1 MKTFKNILF
10 PLLITVM
17 SLSACNDAQVDNIS
31 EAQSAYEDNNFQ
43 KARIFLLN
51 QLREDP
57 KNQEANALYARVML
71 QLGDGDSA
79 QTALTK
85 LPDDFEDIRALKAHS
100 LILKGRSNDALA
112 EYRDIEPSTF
122 TPQDWRMVIWAK
134 SASNAYEEAY
144 EDVKTALEKHPD
156 NSDLLFLAGNYHL
169 EKGNN
174 PLALQFADRSLN
186 FDEKNYDALDL
197 GGKASLRVNKIDQ
210 AQKYYERGA
219 QSFPDNPIPV
229 INLAGIA
236 MDQNDLDSAKAHL
249 ESAER
254 LNASLPL
261 TKFIKARYLNM
272 TGDNIAA
279 KEILQDSNTGLDN
292 FGPAV
297 FLAGKIAFELGE
309 MSVARSRL
317 NRSLAINPNNQEAR
331 DILRKIP

>member
-1 MKTFKNILF
+1 MKTYKNLLL

-17 SLSACNDAQVDNIS
+17 GVSACNDSQVDNIS
-31 EAQSAYEDNNFQ
+31 EAQSAFEDHNFK

-51 QLREDP
+51 LLREDP
-57 KNQEANALYARVML
+57 TNQGANALYAMVML
-71 QLGDGDSA
+71 ELGDGDSA
-79 QTALTK
+79 LTALAK
-85 LPDDFEDIRALKAHS
+85 LPADFEDIKALNAQA
-100 LILKGRSNDALA
+100 LILKGRGNDALA
-112 EYRDIEPSTF
+112 LYRDVEPSTF

-134 SASNAYEEAY
+134 YTNKAYEEGY
-144 EDVKTALEKHPD
+144 KDVKTALKKNPD
-156 NSDLLFLAGNYHL
+156 NSDILSLAGIYHL

-174 PLALQFADRSLN
+174 SLALQFAAKSLK
-186 FDEKNYDALDL
+186 FDDKNYDALDL
-197 GGKASLRVNKIDQ
+197 GGKASLRINKIDQ
-210 AQKYYERGA
+210 AQAYYERGA
-219 QSFPDNPIPV
+219 TAFPDNPIPA

-236 MDQNDLDSAKAHL
+236 MDKNDLDSAKTYL

-272 TGDNIAA
+272 TGENVAA

-317 NRSLAINPNNQEAR
+317 NRSLAINPNNLEAR
-331 DILRKIP
+331 DLLSKIP

>member
-1 MKTFKNILF
+1 MKTYKNLLF
-10 PLLITVM
+10 PMLITMMGV
-17 SLSACNDAQVDNIS
+17 SACNDAQVDNIS
-31 EAQSAYEDNNFQ
+31 EAQSAFEENSFQ
-43 KARIFLLN
+43 EARIFLLN
-51 QLREDP
+51 LLREDP
-57 KNQEANALYARVML
+57 ANQEANALYAKVML
-71 QLGDGDSA
+71 ELGDGDSA
-79 QTALTK
+79 QTALAK
-85 LPDDFEDIRALKAHS
+85 LPADFEDIKALNAQA
-100 LILKGRSNDALA
+100 LILKGRGIDALA
-112 EYRDIEPSTF
+112 LYRDVEPSTF

-134 SASNAYEEAY
+134 FATNAYEEGY
-144 EDVKTALEKHPD
+144 EDVKTALEKYPD
-156 NSDLLFLAGNYHL
+156 NSDLLSLAGIYHL

-174 PLALQFADRSLN
+174 PLALQFANKSLG

-197 GGKASLRVNKIDQ
+197 GGRASLRINKIDQ
-210 AQKYYERGA
+210 AQAYYERGA
-219 QSFPDNPIPV
+219 EAFPDNPIPV

-236 MDQNDLDSAKAHL
+236 MDKNDLDSAKTHL

-272 TGDNIAA
+272 TGENVAA

-317 NRSLAINPNNQEAR
+317 NRSLAINPNNPEAR
-331 DILRKIP
+331 DLLSKIP